1 MTAREKLNRRH
12 RPLVIGLYAGFALA
26 FASALLGSFFRNSPI
41 GAYEIIPLAVGIPVA
56 FVCML
61 FIQFGTRC
69 PSCRL
74 RLGQL
79 LLATGH
85 VWGFGKE
92 FNFCPK
98 CGTSLDQEVP
108 T

>member
-1 MTAREKLNRRH
+1 MTAREQMNRRL

-26 FASALLGSFFRNSPI
+26 FGSAVLGSFLRDSPI
-41 GAYEIIPLAVGIPVA
+41 GVYEIIPVAVGIPVA
-56 FVCML
+56 IVCML
-61 FIQFGTRC
+61 VIQFGIRC
-69 PSCRL
+69 PFCRL
-74 RLGQL
+74 RLGHV
-79 LLATGH
+79 LLASGH

-98 CGTSLDQEVP
+98 CGTSLDQEVS